1 MSIWGAALM
10 GDMLRVSALRSGY
23 GRIPIVQG
31 VDFSVAEGEFVG
43 LFGHNGMGK
52 TTLMRT
58 LAGQLP
64 ATAGKIYF
72 RDNDITTAPTHERAR
87 RGLGYIPQGREIF
100 PRLSV
105 EENLWMG
112 ARMAGKS
119 WQKVE
124 EILASFSRL
133 APLRSRQA
141 GVLSGGEQ
149 QILAIARCLCGEP
162 TLILLDEPTEGIQ
175 PSIIDE
181 IADYLLQL
189 KRLGN
194 LTLILVEQSFDFIR
208 KLSDRVL
215 VLQKGTLIREVMPDQ
230 IGEFER
236 EFISEAVGSSR

>member
-1 MSIWGAALM
+1 
-10 GDMLRVSALRSGY
+10 
-23 GRIPIVQG
+23 
-31 VDFSVAEGEFVG
+31 
-43 LFGHNGMGK
+43 
-52 TTLMRT
+52 
-58 LAGQLP
+58 
-64 ATAGKIYF
+64 
-72 RDNDITTAPTHERAR
+72 
-87 RGLGYIPQGREIF
+87 

-181 IADYLLQL
+181 IADYLLHL
-189 KRLGN
+189 KRLGH

-215 VLQKGTLIREVMPDQ
+215 VIQKGTLIREVMPDK

-236 EFISEAVGSSR
+236 EFISEAVGSGR

>member
-1 MSIWGAALM
+1 VS
-10 GDMLRVSALRSGY
+10 DMLRVQSLCSGY
-23 GRIPIVQG
+23 GRIPILQG
-31 VDFSVAEGEFVG
+31 IDFSVAAGEFVG

-52 TTLMRT
+52 TTLMRA

-64 ATAGKIYF
+64 ATAGRIFF
-72 RDNDITTAPTHERAR
+72 RDTDITAAPSHERAR
-87 RGLGYIPQGREIF
+87 KGLGYIPQGREIF
-100 PRLSV
+100 PRLTV

-124 EILASFSRL
+124 EIIATFTRL
-133 APLRSRQA
+133 APIRSRPA

-162 TLILLDEPTEGIQ
+162 TLVLLDEPTEGIQ

-181 IADYLLQL
+181 IAEHLLQL
-189 KRLGN
+189 KRTGC
-194 LTLILVEQSFDFIR
+194 LTMILVEQSFDFIR

-215 VLQKGTLIREVMPDQ
+215 VIQKGILVREVMQDG
-230 IGEFER
+230 IAEVER
-236 EFISEAVGSSR
+236 EFISGAVGSMGH